1 MWSRGGARSS
11 VLDRAKAQLSG
22 QRISNNGL
30 SKDKRNEVRVCYTT
44 ALHSTS
50 KRTRFTFLIDV
61 YGAISINILRLNN

>member
-30 SKDKRNEVRVCYTT
+30 SKDKTNEVRVCYTIT
-44 ALHSTS
+44 
-50 KRTRFTFLIDV
+50 RTRFTFLIDV
-61 YGAISINILRLNN
+61 YGAISINILRLKN